1 MIEIP
6 DVALAENT
14 SQRLPCV
21 VVLDGSASMANNG
34 AIEALNEGL
43 RTLERDLKADEVA
56 RQRVRVML
64 LRIGAPDEVEVLT
77 EWTDALD
84 FVAPEVI
91 ANGATPL
98 GEGVRRALEE
108 IEEEKRRY
116 RDHGIPY
123 NRPWLFILTDGE
135 PTDHDWAQA
144 AEDCRRAEARG
155 AVSVFCVGVGD
166 EANLTKLG
174 AFSTRQP
181 LMLKGLAFREFFLW
195 LSRSA
200 RVGSTTAPS
209 ENIQMAAPSDWA
221 VVPGRG

>member
-1 MIEIP
+1 VIEIP

-64 LRIGAPDEVEVLT
+64 IRLGAPQDVEILT
-77 EWTDALD
+77 DWTDALE
-84 FVAPEVI
+84 FTAPHVT

-98 GEGVRRALEE
+98 GEGVRRAMEE
-108 IEEEKRRY
+108 IEAEKQRY

-123 NRPWLFILTDGE
+123 NRPWMFILTDGE
-135 PTDHDWAQA
+135 PTDLDWAQA
-144 AEDCRRAEARG
+144 ANDCRRAEERG
-155 AVSVFCVGVGD
+155 AISVFCVGVGD
-166 EANLTKLG
+166 DANMQKLSR
-174 AFSTRQP
+174 FSTRQP
-181 LMLKGLAFREFFLW
+181 LRLHGLAFREFFLW

-200 RVGSTTAPS
+200 RVGSTTSPS
-209 ENIQMAAPSDWA
+209 DTIQMAAPSDWA